1 MLQKESDGDLP
12 DPETQYQQRKMGRSS
27 IGSGIY
33 VEPETEGQGR
43 GSSQQA
49 GPACPGEQLPADE
62 AHARHHSG
70 RADESADAYRGI
82 IAQPIQ
88 GDGASKS
95 SLPYH
100 GVQNHDDRR
109 KLEGTY
115 PQRYG

>member
-1 MLQKESDGDLP
+1 MMQKECDSDLP
-12 DPETQYQQRKMGRSS
+12 DREAQHQQRKMGRSS

-33 VEPETEGQGR
+33 VEPETEGKGCER
-43 GSSQQA
+43 SQQA
-49 GPACPGEQLPADE
+49 GPACPGEQLTAAE
-62 AHARHHSG
+62 AHARHHAG

-82 IAQPIQ
+82 IAQPVQ

-109 KLEGTY
+109 KLERSH
-115 PQRYG
+115 PQSY